1 MNASISVRPNDVVI
15 LSSRHAVVHP
25 WGPNPGPDAP
35 GKELYLIPIL
45 PHEALPD
52 YVEILDLVKFPKQR
66 DDKML
71 LGVFVLNKGKFSERI
86 PPITHQSSTAIG
98 VHPSDKTPLGMPTPS
113 IGPTPSNPA
122 APTSQTA
129 QQTIP
134 PEIVSKLTAEQIE
147 TLLQSVLSGGLNA
160 IPATQPQPAAPPA
173 STTYPPPFPSLAN
186 LLPQQYPSIPYP
198 SYPPTGA
205 QGPPYPPPPSQ
216 QPPPMP
222 YGFSPP
228 HLYALSSLPSRRN

>member
-1 MNASISVRPNDVVI
+1 MLLR
-15 LSSRHAVVHP
+15 SRHAVVHP

-66 DDKML
+66 EEKML
-71 LGVFVLNKGKFSERI
+71 LGVFILNKGKFSERV
-86 PPITHQSSTAIG
+86 PF
-98 VHPSDKTPLGMPTPS
+98 VTPLGSAAVGIPRSDIISSTPGMPTALRGPPS
-113 IGPTPSNPA
+113 SNASLIPA
-122 APTSQTA
+122 SQTT
-129 QQTIP
+129 QQPPNIP

-147 TLLQSVLSGGLNA
+147 SLLQSVLSGGLNA
-160 IPATQPQPAAPPA
+160 SPVTHSQSAAPPTSTAFA
-173 STTYPPPFPSLAN
+173 SAFPNSLVN
-186 LLPQQYPSIPYP
+186 LLPQQYPSVPFP

-205 QGPPYPPPPSQ
+205 QGPQYPPPPPP

-222 YGFSPP
+222 YNYSPP
-228 HLYALSSLPSRRN
+228 HMYEFSSLLLFQHN